1 MGDITKEIL
10 GQNINEV
17 GAEVQTQSQPQVGA
31 QAQIEQTQQWTPVQ
45 KSELPATTGFW
56 NKFKGFWLQEVKIE
70 LNPMEQKI
78 VKNVS
83 TFLNKEVTLSGV
95 KNLLFKEIKF

>member
-17 GAEVQTQSQPQVGA
+17 GAEVQSQAQPQV
-31 QAQIEQTQQWTPVQ
+31 QAQPAIKWTPVQ
-45 KSELPATTGFW
+45 KKDLPTTTGAW
-56 NKFKGFWLQEVKIE
+56 NKFKAFWLQEVRIE

-78 VKNVS
+78 VENVS
-83 TFLNKEVTLSGV
+83 TFLNKEVTFNGV
-95 KNLLFKEIKF
+95 KKFLFKEIKF